1 MKVSS
6 TFIGQNLVKTH
17 HSALAFFYFEGKEG
31 NATHGFD
38 GWGSRATPRRR
49 YTSAPCGGA
58 EGNEVRPP
66 AELRMVFEAVLV
78 NQLHNGR
85 P

>member
-1 MKVSS
+1 MK
-6 TFIGQNLVKTH
+6 KH

-49 YTSAPCGGA
+49 YTIAMRRGGA

-78 NQLHNGR
+78 NQLN
-85 P
+85 